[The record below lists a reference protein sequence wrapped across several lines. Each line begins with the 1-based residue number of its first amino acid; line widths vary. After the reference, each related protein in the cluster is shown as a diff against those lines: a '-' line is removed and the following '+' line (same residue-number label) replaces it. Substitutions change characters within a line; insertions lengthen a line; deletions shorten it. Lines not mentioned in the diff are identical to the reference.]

1 MIGYEHKPIDLM
13 CRDDFVSIRVLPI
26 LMTQVVVDE
35 SRAVLASF
43 QFLDARPTVEGRE
56 YIVVAKHT
64 GRTEEHRLPTEP
76 AQTLR

>member
-1 MIGYEHKPIDLM
+1 MDLM
-13 CRDDFVSIRVLPI
+13 CRDDFVSIRVFPI

-43 QFLDARPTVEGRE
+43 QFLNARPTVKGRE
-56 YIVVAKHT
+56 YIVVAEHT

-76 AQTLR
+76 EQTLR